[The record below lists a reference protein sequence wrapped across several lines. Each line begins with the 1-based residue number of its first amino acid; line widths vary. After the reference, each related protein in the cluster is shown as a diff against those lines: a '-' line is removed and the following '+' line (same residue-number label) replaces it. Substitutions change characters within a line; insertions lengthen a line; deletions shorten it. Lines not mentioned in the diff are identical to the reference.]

1 MHCHRQPSLLPNT
14 NTPCTQCKIEDELRR
29 ALSAKDVVIEKTETQ
44 CTMVTRECKR
54 FESDADV
61 FKKEADK
68 WRTVYEKL
76 EEDIDAQAEADME

>member
-1 MHCHRQPSLLPNT
+1 
-14 NTPCTQCKIEDELRR
+14 
-29 ALSAKDVVIEKTETQ
+29 
-44 CTMVTRECKR
+44 MVTRECKR